1 MILID
6 KKSSETPDIN
16 EGIAVCAMDD
26 EALNVYYSITLRANG
41 FTDEIVA
48 LSDTKEDNRK
58 LLLAGVSKIFDMY
71 DESASQ
77 FVEMIE
83 NNSKDISMKLA
94 IIGAGKWGQALYHAF
109 SQNNDVVISSRNS
122 KELENFVPM
131 SEALEY
137 EYLVMAI
144 PAQFVRGWMEE
155 NFVDHGQKILVAAKG
170 IETSTGAFLN
180 EVYGAFVSPDRLA
193 FISGPSFA
201 AEVQQSLPTALK
213 ISSVNKEL
221 AQTYADALP
230 NFIKGYVSGDVVG
243 AEVSGAY
250 KNVIAIA
257 GGVCDGLGLGNNARA
272 ALISRGLVEMT
283 RFGEAFGAKTE
294 TFLSLGGAGDLFL
307 TASSTLSRNYR
318 VGLGLAQGKNMD
330 EILEELGEVAEGVPT
345 AKALHKIATDKEL
358 YLPIAE
364 EVYAM
369 IEEGKDPL
377 ASVKDLLS

>member
-1 MILID
+1 
-6 KKSSETPDIN
+6 
-16 EGIAVCAMDD
+16 
-26 EALNVYYSITLRANG
+26 
-41 FTDEIVA
+41 
-48 LSDTKEDNRK
+48 
-58 LLLAGVSKIFDMY
+58 
-71 DESASQ
+71 
-77 FVEMIE
+77 
-83 NNSKDISMKLA
+83 MKLA

-109 SQNNDVVISSRNS
+109 SQNNDVVIHSRTAR
-122 KELENFVPM
+122 EIENFV
-131 SEALEY
+131 SLEEALSR

-144 PAQFVRGWMEE
+144 PAQFAREWMEK
-155 NFVDHGQKILVAAKG
+155 NFEDRGQKILVAAKG

-180 EVYGAFVSPDRLA
+180 DIYAEFVPNERLA

-201 AEVQQSLPTALK
+201 AEVQKSLPTAVM
-213 ISSVNKEL
+213 ISSKNTKL
-221 AQTYADALP
+221 AQTFADHLP
-230 NFIKGYVSGDVVG
+230 DYIKGYVDDDVVG

-330 EILEELGEVAEGVPT
+330 EILAELGEVAEGVPT
-345 AKALHKIATDKEL
+345 AKALHKIAEDREI
-358 YLPIAE
+358 YLPIAA

-377 ASVKDLLS
+377 QSVKDLLR

>member
-1 MILID
+1 M
-6 KKSSETPDIN
+6 
-16 EGIAVCAMDD
+16 
-26 EALNVYYSITLRANG
+26 
-41 FTDEIVA
+41 
-48 LSDTKEDNRK
+48 
-58 LLLAGVSKIFDMY
+58 KI
-71 DESASQ
+71 
-77 FVEMIE
+77 
-83 NNSKDISMKLA
+83 A
-94 IIGAGKWGQALYHAF
+94 IIGAGKWGKALYHAY
-109 SQNNDVVISSRNS
+109 SQDNEVVISSRTT
-122 KELENFVPM
+122 KDIENFVSM
-131 SEALEY
+131 DEALKY

-144 PAQFVRGWMEE
+144 PAQFVRAWMED
-155 NFVDHGQKILVAAKG
+155 NFVDHGQNILVAAKG

-180 EVYGAFVSPDRLA
+180 EVYGEYVGEERLA

-201 AEVQQSLPTALK
+201 AEVQKSLPTALK
-213 ISSVNKEL
+213 ISSTNEAL

-230 NFIKGYVSGDVVG
+230 SFIKGYVSDDVVG

-257 GGVCDGLGLGNNARA
+257 GGVCDGFGLGNNARA

-318 VGLGLAQGKNMD
+318 VGLGLAKGKSMD
-330 EILEELGEVAEGVPT
+330 DILEELGEVAEGVPT
-345 AKALHKIATDKEL
+345 AKALHKIATDKKI

-369 IEEGKDPL
+369 IEEGKDPKL
-377 ASVKDLLS
+377 SVQDLLK

>member
-1 MILID
+1 
-6 KKSSETPDIN
+6 
-16 EGIAVCAMDD
+16 
-26 EALNVYYSITLRANG
+26 
-41 FTDEIVA
+41 
-48 LSDTKEDNRK
+48 
-58 LLLAGVSKIFDMY
+58 
-71 DESASQ
+71 
-77 FVEMIE
+77 
-83 NNSKDISMKLA
+83 MKLA
-94 IIGAGKWGQALYHAF
+94 IIGAGKWGQALYHAY
-109 SQNNDVVISSRNS
+109 SQKNDVVISSRHT
-122 KELENFVPM
+122 KDLENFVPM
-131 SEALEY
+131 SEALKC
-137 EYLVMAI
+137 EYLVIAI

-180 EVYGAFVSPDRLA
+180 EVYGEFVSEDRLA

-201 AEVQQSLPTALK
+201 AEVQKSLPTALI
-213 ISSVNKEL
+213 ISSTNHAL

-230 NFIKGYVSGDVVG
+230 KFIKGYVSSDVVG

-318 VGLGLAQGKNMD
+318 VGLGLAKGKDMD
-330 EILEELGEVAEGVPT
+330 EILRDLGEVAEGVPT
-345 AKALHKIATDKEL
+345 AKALYKIATDKKI
-358 YLPIAE
+358 YLPIAS

-369 IEEGKDPL
+369 IYENKDPL
-377 ASVKDLLS
+377 ESVKDLLG

>member
-1 MILID
+1 M
-6 KKSSETPDIN
+6 
-16 EGIAVCAMDD
+16 
-26 EALNVYYSITLRANG
+26 
-41 FTDEIVA
+41 
-48 LSDTKEDNRK
+48 
-58 LLLAGVSKIFDMY
+58 KI
-71 DESASQ
+71 
-77 FVEMIE
+77 
-83 NNSKDISMKLA
+83 A
-94 IIGAGKWGQALYHAF
+94 IIGAGKWGQALYHAY
-109 SQNNDVVISSRNS
+109 SQDHEVVISSRS
-122 KELENFVPM
+122 TKDIENFV
-131 SEALEY
+131 SIEEALTY
-137 EYLVMAI
+137 TYLVMAI

-155 NFVDHGQKILVAAKG
+155 NFVDHGQNILVAAKG

-180 EVYGAFVSPDRLA
+180 DVYGAYVSEDRLA

-201 AEVQQSLPTALK
+201 AEVQKSLPTALK
-213 ISSVNKEL
+213 ISSTNEAL

-230 NFIKGYVSGDVVG
+230 SFIKGYVSDDVVG

-318 VGLGLAQGKNMD
+318 VGLGLAKGLSME

-345 AKALHKIATDKEL
+345 AKALHKIATDKEI
-358 YLPIAE
+358 YLPIAA

-377 ASVKDLLS
+377 QSVKDLLS

>member
-1 MILID
+1 M
-6 KKSSETPDIN
+6 
-16 EGIAVCAMDD
+16 
-26 EALNVYYSITLRANG
+26 
-41 FTDEIVA
+41 
-48 LSDTKEDNRK
+48 
-58 LLLAGVSKIFDMY
+58 KI
-71 DESASQ
+71 
-77 FVEMIE
+77 
-83 NNSKDISMKLA
+83 A
-94 IIGAGKWGQALYHAF
+94 IIGAGKWGQALYHAY
-109 SQNNDVVISSRNS
+109 SQDNEVVISSRNA
-122 KELENFVPM
+122 KKIDNFVTIE
-131 SEALEY
+131 EALKY
-137 EYLVMAI
+137 EYLVVAI
-144 PAQFVRGWMEE
+144 PAQFVRGWLEE
-155 NFVDHGQKILVAAKG
+155 NFVDHGQNILVAAKG

-180 EVYGAFVSPDRLA
+180 EVYGEYVSSDRLA

-201 AEVQQSLPTALK
+201 AEVQKSLPTALK
-213 ISSVNKEL
+213 ISSTNEAL
-221 AQTYADALP
+221 AQSYADALP
-230 NFIKGYVSGDVVG
+230 KFIKGYVSDDVVG

-318 VGLGLAQGKNMD
+318 VGLGLAKGKSMGS
-330 EILEELGEVAEGVPT
+330 ILEELGEVAEGVPT
-345 AKALHKIATDKEL
+345 AKALHKIAEDKDI

-377 ASVKDLLS
+377 QSVKDLLQ

>member
-1 MILID
+1 M
-6 KKSSETPDIN
+6 
-16 EGIAVCAMDD
+16 
-26 EALNVYYSITLRANG
+26 
-41 FTDEIVA
+41 
-48 LSDTKEDNRK
+48 
-58 LLLAGVSKIFDMY
+58 KI
-71 DESASQ
+71 
-77 FVEMIE
+77 
-83 NNSKDISMKLA
+83 A
-94 IIGAGKWGQALYHAF
+94 IIGAGKWGQALYHAY
-109 SQNNDVVISSRNS
+109 SQDNEVVISSRNT
-122 KELENFVPM
+122 KEIENFVTM
-131 SEALEY
+131 KEALRY

-144 PAQFVRGWMEE
+144 PAQFVRGWLEE

-180 EVYGAFVSPDRLA
+180 EVYGAYVSADRLA

-201 AEVQQSLPTALK
+201 AEVQKSLPTALK
-213 ISSVNKEL
+213 ISSENLAL

-230 NFIKGYVSGDVVG
+230 KFIKGYVSDDVVG

-318 VGLGLAQGKNMD
+318 VGLGLSKGQSMN

-345 AKALHKIATDKEL
+345 AKALHKIAKDKDI
-358 YLPIAE
+358 YLPIAA

-369 IEEGKDPL
+369 IEEGKDPMQ
-377 ASVKDLLS
+377 SVKDLLS